1 MKRIFI
7 TGGADFVGL
16 VRIGNHNEYWM
27 PELAEKVIDR
37 ANSISKLVS
46 LPLLQDDSLQGKPL
60 IALAKNELYRW
71 SLMVE
76 YNGRLTKLITHFD
89 SLLAE

>member
-16 VRIGNHNEYWM
+16 VGIGNPNEYRM
-27 PELAEKVIDR
+27 PELVEKVIDR

-46 LPLLQDDSLQGKPL
+46 LPLLHDDSLQGKPL
-60 IALAKNELYRW
+60 ITLAKNELHRW
-71 SLMVE
+71 SLKFAV
-76 YNGRLTKLITHFD
+76 NGGLTKRITHFD
-89 SLLAE
+89 SL